1 VAVTAPRSAVSTDE
15 VQIMAK
21 TTTATATSAT
31 KQGTRHRARKS
42 ANRRQLKRAPAAT
55 GSHAN
60 GKTGSVSPP
69 IRQSKKAAILGLLE
83 RPDGAAISDLTAA
96 TGWQVHSVRAALTGL
111 RKDGKELIRAK
122 DDAGVT
128 RYRLTAAG

>member
-1 VAVTAPRSAVSTDE
+1 MP
-15 VQIMAK
+15 K
-21 TTTATATSAT
+21 TTKATATGAT
-31 KQGTRHRARKS
+31 KQRPRKTDRKS
-42 ANRRQLKRAPAAT
+42 ATRRQAKRAPAAT
-55 GSHAN
+55 GSPAN
-60 GKTGSVSPP
+60 GKTSSVSPP
-69 IRQSKKAAILGLLE
+69 IRQSKKATILGLLE

>member
-1 VAVTAPRSAVSTDE
+1 MP
-15 VQIMAK
+15 K
-21 TTTATATSAT
+21 TTKTTATGAT
-31 KQGTRHRARKS
+31 KQRPRKTDRKS
-42 ANRRQLKRAPAAT
+42 ASPANAKA
-55 GSHAN
+55 GSIAA
-60 GKTGSVSPP
+60 P
-69 IRQSKKAAILGLLE
+69 IRPSKKAAIIGLLE
-83 RPDGAAISDLTAA
+83 RPKGAAISDLTAV

>member
-1 VAVTAPRSAVSTDE
+1 MP
-15 VQIMAK
+15 K
-21 TTTATATSAT
+21 TTKPRATGAT
-31 KQGTRHRARKS
+31 KQRPRKTDRKWASRRHARRAS
-42 ANRRQLKRAPAAT
+42 APVSLKA
-55 GSHAN
+55 
-60 GKTGSVSPP
+60 GSVTLP

-111 RKDGKELIRAK
+111 RKDGKELIRTK
-122 DDAGVT
+122 DEVGVT

>member
-1 VAVTAPRSAVSTDE
+1 MP
-15 VQIMAK
+15 K
-21 TTTATATSAT
+21 TTKTTATGAT
-31 KQGTRHRARKS
+31 KQRPRKTDRKS
-42 ANRRQLKRAPAAT
+42 ANRRQAKRAPAAT
-55 GSHAN
+55 ASPAN
-60 GKTGSVSPP
+60 AKAGSVTVP

-111 RKDGKELIRAK
+111 RKDGKELVREK
-122 DDAGVT
+122 DNAGVT